1 MIPRMSTLL
10 ITHPACILHNM
21 GPGHPEQPD
30 RLNVILDALNE
41 PEFSALKRSKAGLAT
56 LEQIARCHPLNHVE
70 KILAAIPEHGL
81 AAIDAD
87 TSACKDT
94 GEAALRAAGA
104 VIDAVDAVMTGKTRN
119 AFCAVRPPGHHAEP
133 EKVMGFCLF
142 NNVAIGAEYAI
153 EKYGLERVAI
163 VDFDVHHGNGTQAI
177 AYDRPHLFYASTH
190 QMPLYP
196 GTGHANE
203 TGVANNVVNV
213 PLEPMSGSG
222 AFRRAYQEVIIPA
235 LRAYRPDLLMIS
247 AGFDAHHA
255 DPLAQLMLT
264 EDDYSWITG
273 QLVELSEECCCGR
286 LVSSLEGG
294 YDLAALARSTALHVK
309 GLMVL

>member
-10 ITHPACILHNM
+10 ITHPACILHDM

-30 RLNVILDALNE
+30 RLNAILDALDE
-41 PEFSALKRSKAGLAT
+41 PEFSALQRSEAGLAT
-56 LEQIARCHPLNHVE
+56 LEQIARCHPMDHIE
-70 KILAAIPEHGL
+70 RILAAIPEQGL

-104 VIDAVDAVMTGKTRN
+104 VIDAVDAVMTGKSRN
-119 AFCAVRPPGHHAEP
+119 AFCAIRPPGHHAEP
-133 EKVMGFCLF
+133 AKVMGFCLF

-196 GTGHANE
+196 GTGRANE
-203 TGVANNVVNV
+203 TGVANNIVNV

-235 LRAYRPDLLMIS
+235 LHAYRPDLLMVS

-264 EDDYSWITG
+264 EDDYTWITG
-273 QLVELSEECCCGR
+273 QLVGFSEECCGGR
-286 LVSSLEGG
+286 LVSALEGG
-294 YDLAALARSTALHVK
+294 YDLAALARSTARHVK
-309 GLMVL
+309 GLMAL